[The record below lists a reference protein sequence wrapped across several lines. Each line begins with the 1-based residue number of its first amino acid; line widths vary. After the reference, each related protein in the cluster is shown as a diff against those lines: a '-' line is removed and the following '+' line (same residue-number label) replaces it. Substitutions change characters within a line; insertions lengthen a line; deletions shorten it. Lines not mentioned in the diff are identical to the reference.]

1 MGEQRTPFEQLEAF
15 FKDFSLPGAPVA
27 IESDATLEEQ
37 LAELRRRLAELHRL
51 YVPVR
56 IAWRMHRG
64 QHATAQRI
72 TGALPA
78 IVDVVVKAEEARN
91 AAVLAGETAQR
102 SAVKSQAVIEA
113 LAVIT
118 RGRTNP
124 ELDEES

>member
-15 FKDFSLPGAPVA
+15 FKDFSLPGAPVV
-27 IESDATLEEQ
+27 IENDATLEEQ

-72 TGALPA
+72 TDRLPA
-78 IVDVVVKAEEARN
+78 VVDVMQKAEEARN
-91 AAVLAGETAQR
+91 AAALAGETAQR
-102 SAVKSQAVIEA
+102 SAVKSQAVIDA
-113 LAVIT
+113 LGVIT

-124 ELDEES
+124 EIEDHE